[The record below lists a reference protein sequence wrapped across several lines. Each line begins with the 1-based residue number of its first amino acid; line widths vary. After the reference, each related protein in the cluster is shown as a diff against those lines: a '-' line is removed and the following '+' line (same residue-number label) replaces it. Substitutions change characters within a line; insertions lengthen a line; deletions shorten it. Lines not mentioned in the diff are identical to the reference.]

1 MFNFDSVYN
10 TTPNRVHQPTIYIPI
25 SHENRSISPSLR
37 SSNPKFNF
45 DLYNP
50 TESYSESI
58 DYPSPS
64 SSVII
69 HHQPV
74 YSPPPSQSILKLRQL
89 NDELCHTLAQ
99 CDITT
104 QSQPSP
110 PPHYQ
115 IYHYPI
121 PRETYRSRS
130 RSRSPSEQ
138 DSSSTESE
146 PIIKK
151 RNARITYKAHI
162 PRRQHS
168 LSNIDQLLISTSDV
182 YSHDD
187 PMTIDL
193 YPTRDQGFVKKIR
206 NRPNNQ
212 SPWLADTSPI
222 RRNSYSEAST
232 YRTPR
237 GPYYDEKPIQPKS
250 RLYDGKGLLQ
260 KNNKNFFLKKFYSRT
275 STTFISNI
283 SCAS

>member
-1 MFNFDSVYN
+1 MDRSIQYTPAMYNFDSVYN
-10 TTPNRVHQPTIYIPI
+10 AAPNPVHQPTIYIPI
-25 SHENRSISPSLR
+25 SHENRSSLR

-50 TESYSESI
+50 TESHSASF

-74 YSPPPSQSILKLRQL
+74 YSPPPAPSQSILKLRQI
-89 NDELCHTLAQ
+89 NDELCYTLAQ

-115 IYHYPI
+115 IHHYPI
-121 PRETYRSRS
+121 SHETYRSRS
-130 RSRSPSEQ
+130 PSEE

-151 RNARITYKAHI
+151 HNARITYKAHI
-162 PRRQHS
+162 PRRQNS

-206 NRPNNQ
+206 NRPDNQ

-237 GPYYDEKPIQPKS
+237 GPYYDEKPIEPKS
-250 RLYDGKGLLQ
+250 RLYDGIGLLQ
-260 KNNKNFFLKKFYSRT
+260 KK
-275 STTFISNI
+275 
-283 SCAS
+283 